1 MDREEKISE
10 IINFVS
16 SHPASTAS
24 LTICRRNL
32 SDKYY
37 YEMGEELSVR
47 FKKKLKTNLDNEDP
61 DEVDFCYYLV
71 K

>member
-1 MDREEKISE
+1 MDKEEKVSE

-32 SDKYY
+32 PEEYY
-37 YEMGEELSVR
+37 YEMGSELSIR
-47 FKKKLKTNLDNEDP
+47 FTKKLKTNLNSGDP
-61 DEVDFCYYLV
+61 DEIDFCYYLV